1 MTEETNIARIGIFLC
16 KCSGCIART
25 IDLQN
30 VLEFASSLKNVVSVQ
45 IGEALCSDEGIDEMR
60 KAIGLYSM
68 NKIVLGACS
77 PLLYLSKFKTVLGN
91 GSPAKIAVDMANLR
105 EQCSMVHSKLPRM
118 ATVKAC
124 DQLAMIVAKANAL
137 GSSEEGGSVALLE
150 PCLCDG
156 CGVCRTVCRT
166 NSVQIVS
173 DPDRRWKRIAQVNL
187 ETCNDCGACVVAC
200 PNGAKDLISH
210 LDAQVMAQIDS
221 ISSRGFARDIF
232 APKVIVF
239 TCNWCT
245 YFSADLAGIMR
256 LELPTE
262 FRSIR
267 VPCCAEIEPE
277 WIIKAF
283 ARGIDGILVMSG
295 SRGSCRHENAIG
307 RVRKR
312 IALLN
317 AMLAGL
323 RLGDKRLKMCWIT
336 PQDAEEYRR
345 EVTEFT
351 NSIVAIGPNP
361 IRLKVWEIE
370 GVGRVPEMVRRE
382 LESDQASESDEDVLQ
397 DEWGGPT
404 RV

>member
-1 MTEETNIARIGIFLC
+1 
-16 KCSGCIART
+16 
-25 IDLQN
+25 
-30 VLEFASSLKNVVSVQ
+30 
-45 IGEALCSDEGIDEMR
+45 
-60 KAIGLYSM
+60 
-68 NKIVLGACS
+68 
-77 PLLYLSKFKTVLGN
+77 
-91 GSPAKIAVDMANLR
+91 
-105 EQCSMVHSKLPRM
+105 
-118 ATVKAC
+118 
-124 DQLAMIVAKANAL
+124 
-137 GSSEEGGSVALLE
+137 
-150 PCLCDG
+150 
-156 CGVCRTVCRT
+156 
-166 NSVQIVS
+166 
-173 DPDRRWKRIAQVNL
+173 
-187 ETCNDCGACVVAC
+187 
-200 PNGAKDLISH
+200 
-210 LDAQVMAQIDS
+210 
-221 ISSRGFARDIF
+221 
-232 APKVIVF
+232 VIVF

-295 SRGSCRHENAIG
+295 SRGSCRHEHAIG

-317 AMLAGL
+317 VMLAGL
-323 RLGDKRLKMCWIT
+323 GLGDKRLKMCWIT

-370 GVGRVPEMVRRE
+370 GVGRVPEIKRRE

-397 DEWGGPT
+397 NEWGGPT